1 MHFQIKKHFEKQ
13 SLSQNQTCLNVLQVL
28 YINLS
33 SDQDTRKIYR
43 FLMTCELL
51 NEKVSHYF
59 LKFKDNS
66 FILCN
71 FLYTNLQIGWRVLV
85 V

>member
-43 FLMTCELL
+43 FALL
-51 NEKVSHYF
+51 SK
-59 LKFKDNS
+59 
-66 FILCN
+66 I
-71 FLYTNLQIGWRVLV
+71 
-85 V
+85 

>member
-1 MHFQIKKHFEKQ
+1 MHFQIKKHFKKQ

-66 FILCN
+66 FILYN
-71 FLYTNLQIGWRVLV
+71 FLYTSL
-85 V
+85 